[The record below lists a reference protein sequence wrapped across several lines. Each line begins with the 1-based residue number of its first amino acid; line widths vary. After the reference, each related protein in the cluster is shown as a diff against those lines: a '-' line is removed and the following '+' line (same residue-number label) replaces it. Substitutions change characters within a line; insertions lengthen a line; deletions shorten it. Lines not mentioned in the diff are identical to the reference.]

1 MEEPAIADRA
11 PDAVASDSASPAAG
25 AGAGARV
32 APANYPSGYRAARRA
47 ELSDSEFDF
56 TSSEEEEDD

>member
-1 MEEPAIADRA
+1 MIWRRHGSLAEKLAKK
-11 PDAVASDSASPAAG
+11 
-25 AGAGARV
+25 
-32 APANYPSGYRAARRA
+32 AARRA